1 MLDAHQDVFGA
12 MLTHAQKRRR
22 REYRQ
27 QRRAAFTRPEPGFG
41 IYEGRT
47 RGKRTRY
54 NYEEE
59 DDGEDFM
66 SDATSA
72 RRSTRHQ
79 SARSTPFEAGPTFT
93 ASGRQ
98 TKRPRVGDYGESLLS
113 NNVISTDELE
123 PDYDESSGERTGSN
137 DSDPVRSGGRATRSG
152 GAGNDPSRSRQRKH
166 IEGYNSIDEMSDE
179 DDAGDEWD
187 SDKNGS
193 GDDEMPDADDEDEP
207 LSDNDEDE
215 QLERGPPRSILVKLK
230 LGKEPQQPS
239 MGDAAAKLIVKD
251 ELATHPLVR
260 VSALARD
267 TEEAQPGATK
277 TETKEHH
284 APNGHEAAPLPSTAA
299 HSEPQVV
306 LPSGSVGTEHY
317 QKMPNAT
324 DGFGL
329 NGHVVPRESIA
340 MDVS

>member
-1 MLDAHQDVFGA
+1 MVDAHQH
-12 MLTHAQKRRR
+12 MLGISLTTAQKRRR

-54 NYEEE
+54 NYEEDE
-59 DDGEDFM
+59 DGEDFM
-66 SDATSA
+66 SDATST

-113 NNVISTDELE
+113 NNVMSTDELG
-123 PDYDESSGERTGSN
+123 PDYEESGAERAGSN

-152 GAGNDPSRSRQRKH
+152 GAGHSGNSRQRKH

-193 GDDEMPDADDEDEP
+193 GDEEMPGADEDESQ

-230 LGKEPQQPS
+230 LGKDPRQPS
-239 MGDAAAKLIVKD
+239 AGDAGARLVKD
-251 ELATHPLVR
+251 ESETHPLVR
-260 VSALARD
+260 VPPPAND
-267 TEEAQPGATK
+267 IEEAQPGATK
-277 TETKEHH
+277 TEPKEIL
-284 APNGHEAAPLPSTAA
+284 APNGYQHTPLPSTAA

-306 LPSGSVGTEHY
+306 LSSDPASTERY
-317 QKMPNAT
+317 SKVPTAS

-329 NGHVVPRESIA
+329 NGHVGPRESIA

>member
-1 MLDAHQDVFGA
+1 
-12 MLTHAQKRRR
+12 
-22 REYRQ
+22 
-27 QRRAAFTRPEPGFG
+27 
-41 IYEGRT
+41 
-47 RGKRTRY
+47 
-54 NYEEE
+54 
-59 DDGEDFM
+59 M

-113 NNVISTDELE
+113 NNVMITDELA
-123 PDYDESSGERTGSN
+123 PDYDESSGERAGSN

-152 GAGNDPSRSRQRKH
+152 GAGNGNSRQRMH

-193 GDDEMPDADDEDEP
+193 GDEEMLDADDDEEP
-207 LSDNDEDE
+207 LSDLDEDE
-215 QLERGPPRSILVKLK
+215 QLERGPPRSIMVKLK

-239 MGDAAAKLIVKD
+239 MGDAVARLVVKD
-251 ELATHPLVR
+251 ESTTHPLMPGPPV
-260 VSALARD
+260 AD
-267 TEEAQPGATK
+267 DIEETQPGATNSELK
-277 TETKEHH
+277 ATP
-284 APNGHEAAPLPSTAA
+284 APSGHQDAPLPSTAA
-299 HSEPQVV
+299 HSEPHVV
-306 LPSGSVGTEHY
+306 LPSAPAGTEHY
-317 QKMPNAT
+317 QKMPNST
-324 DGFGL
+324 DSFGL
-329 NGHVVPRESIA
+329 NGHVVPRESLA